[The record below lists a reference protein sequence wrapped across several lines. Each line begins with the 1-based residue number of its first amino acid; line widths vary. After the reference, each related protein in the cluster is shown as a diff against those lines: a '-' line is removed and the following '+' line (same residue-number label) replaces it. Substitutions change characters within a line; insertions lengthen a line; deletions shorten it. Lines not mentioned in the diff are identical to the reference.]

1 MMLLFYYQNYLFQN
15 TLRNLSLIIIAF
27 ILVALVSY
35 FLIRIRDT
43 DKKTNLIVLG
53 AMLLIFMIVGISWV
67 LKMPQT
73 QISDFGN
80 FWSRAPGFFNGDPL
94 YNTDNDYFSKYAYQS
109 GFMVYI
115 LGIVKVFG
123 FNIFVVQ
130 FLNVVYQTLTLLMTY
145 LLVTKIFNNIKMA
158 RISVLLLMI
167 DLDWFALSSQ
177 ADNQYLG
184 SLLYL
189 VTLYLLMQN
198 KTTYYLL
205 AGISLT
211 AACLIRPIGPV
222 FIAGI
227 IVFALCYLLIN
238 NGKFDY
244 KSASK
249 TILTLLIY
257 FVLFSLAGWGV
268 KAGGVNAYGLS
279 NHDPEWKF
287 VTGLHYQS
295 SGTYSDDMNKLI
307 DANKSRAEMSKVE
320 KKQLHREIKYL
331 NDNHKWLHLFIN
343 KVQVLWSART
353 LATDFTN
360 FSTNHSPKTVEIINF
375 IAYIGSIILIVLSWI
390 GSFYLF
396 KTKFSNNFYLL
407 ILPLMAFVVANLI
420 IEVQGRYRIEFLP
433 SISMIASLGLYNI
446 LSKFH
451 FKKSN

>member
-1 MMLLFYYQNYLFQN
+1 MMLLFYYQNFLFQN
-15 TLRNLSLIIIAF
+15 TFRNISLIVIAF
-27 ILVALVSY
+27 VLVALVGY
-35 FLIRIRDT
+35 LLIRIRDD
-43 DKKTNLIVLG
+43 DKKTNTLVLG
-53 AMLLIFMIVGISWV
+53 VMLLIFTIVGIAWF
-67 LKMPQT
+67 LRMPQT

-80 FWSRAPGFFNGDPL
+80 FWSRAPGFFNGDAL

-109 GFMVYI
+109 GFMAYI
-115 LGIVKVFG
+115 LAIVKVFG
-123 FNIFVVQ
+123 FNIFAVQ
-130 FLNVVYQTLTLLMTY
+130 FLNVIYQTLTLLMTY
-145 LLVTKIFNNIKMA
+145 LLVTKIFDNIKMA

-167 DLDWFALSSQ
+167 DLDWFALNSQ

-189 VTLYLLMQN
+189 ITLYLLIQD
-198 KTTYYLL
+198 KTQYYIL

-227 IVFALCYLLIN
+227 VVFALFYVLID
-238 NGKFDY
+238 NGKLNY
-244 KSASK
+244 SSAAKVIVS
-249 TILTLLIY
+249 LLIY

-268 KAGGVNAYGLS
+268 KAFGINAYGLS

-295 SGTYSDDMNKLI
+295 NGTYSDDMNKLI

-343 KVQVLWSART
+343 KVQVLWSSRT

-360 FSTNHSPKTVEIINF
+360 FNTNHSPRTVEIVNF
-375 IAYIGSIILIVLSWI
+375 VAYIGSIILIVLSWI

-433 SISMIASLGLYNI
+433 MISMIASLGLYNLLNKI
-446 LSKFH
+446 HL
-451 FKKSN
+451 KKNK